1 LLGNTIVTYDS
12 ITGLAPHPLNA
23 SKPLEDRANPLSLIT
38 FWWLQ
43 PLMKAGSLG
52 FIQKPEDLP
61 FLPRKMSTSHVRER
75 FQRSMGCERPTT
87 IHRSSGNQSGIEEQ
101 SLHSMHGSLRN
112 LTSSQSNPVS
122 LLRALNKSF
131 GWHYYPLGLV
141 KLFNDCLGFGGPL
154 LLHQLVDFMENK
166 TEPMYYG
173 YLYALGLFL
182 STFITALL
190 NSHFTFQVN
199 KVGLKIR
206 AAIVTEIFRKSLSVN
221 SVNMSK
227 FSTGQVVN
235 YMSTDTDRIV
245 NFCPSFHQFWSLPFQ
260 IAVSLY
266 LLYRQVGL
274 AFLAGVVF
282 SILLIP
288 INRWLAKKIG
298 QLSTAMM
305 DQKDQRVKLMTEIL
319 MSIRVIKFYAWE
331 RYFADR
337 INTIR
342 SSELHS
348 LKGRK
353 YLDALCVYFWAT
365 TPVLISI
372 LTFTTYVLI
381 GNQLTAAKVFT
392 SLALF
397 NMLIGPLNAFPW
409 VLNGLVEAWVS
420 LKRVQGFLLLPET
433 NLLQYYIINV
443 GSHDNE
449 TMVTIEDGCYTWK
462 REDGLSGTTAIEWT
476 LNGINLTLRKGELMG
491 VVGKVGAGKSSL
503 LAAITAEMK
512 IYRGQISV
520 VDLNEGF
527 GLVPQEP
534 WIQFA
539 TLRDNI
545 LFGLP
550 YEVDK
555 YNEVVFACA
564 LQQDIQSLPAG
575 DMTEVGENGVTLS
588 GGQKARISLARAV
601 YQNKDIYLL
610 DDPLAA
616 VDAHVANHIYTHCI
630 TGLLRDKARILCTHH
645 ISFLHDADCI
655 LVLNDG
661 NMELMGPPSAIF
673 PLLNETKHLQIKPH
687 RRSTDNEKTNNGKV
701 PESLEENDKTD
712 GVLVKEEEKE
722 EGVVRFSVY
731 WSYWLSVGMFL
742 APAILIS
749 LVLMQASR
757 NVSDWWLSYWIS
769 ETRDNISNTTR
780 DLRFYLGIY
789 GGLAGANTV

>member
-1 LLGNTIVTYDS
+1 
-12 ITGLAPHPLNA
+12 
-23 SKPLEDRANPLSLIT
+23 
-38 FWWLQ
+38 
-43 PLMKAGSLG
+43 
-52 FIQKPEDLP
+52 
-61 FLPRKMSTSHVRER
+61 
-75 FQRSMGCERPTT
+75 
-87 IHRSSGNQSGIEEQ
+87 
-101 SLHSMHGSLRN
+101 
-112 LTSSQSNPVS
+112 
-122 LLRALNKSF
+122 
-131 GWHYYPLGLV
+131 
-141 KLFNDCLGFGGPL
+141 
-154 LLHQLVDFMENK
+154 
-166 TEPMYYG
+166 
-173 YLYALGLFL
+173 
-182 STFITALL
+182 
-190 NSHFTFQVN
+190 
-199 KVGLKIR
+199 
-206 AAIVTEIFRKSLSVN
+206 
-221 SVNMSK
+221 
-227 FSTGQVVN
+227 
-235 YMSTDTDRIV
+235 
-245 NFCPSFHQFWSLPFQ
+245 
-260 IAVSLY
+260 
-266 LLYRQVGL
+266 
-274 AFLAGVVF
+274 
-282 SILLIP
+282 
-288 INRWLAKKIG
+288 
-298 QLSTAMM
+298 
-305 DQKDQRVKLMTEIL
+305 MTEIL

-601 YQNKDIYLL
+601 YQVL
-610 DDPLAA
+610 
-616 VDAHVANHIYTHCI
+616 THSHCNY
-630 TGLLRDKARILCTHH
+630 
-645 ISFLHDADCI
+645 SHDAD
-655 LVLNDG
+655 NPT
-661 NMELMGPPSAIF
+661 E
-673 PLLNETKHLQIKPH
+673 
-687 RRSTDNEKTNNGKV
+687 
-701 PESLEENDKTD
+701 
-712 GVLVKEEEKE
+712 
-722 EGVVRFSVY
+722 
-731 WSYWLSVGMFL
+731 
-742 APAILIS
+742 
-749 LVLMQASR
+749 
-757 NVSDWWLSYWIS
+757 
-769 ETRDNISNTTR
+769 
-780 DLRFYLGIY
+780 
-789 GGLAGANTV
+789 